1 MRFLM
6 RNRNKVF
13 TTVTWEMVSVEAS
26 YGLEVL
32 CVVHLYEPKVYI
44 NKMKELVEALFA
56 DGLL

>member
-1 MRFLM
+1 MQFVM

-13 TTVTWEMVSVEAS
+13 TTVTWEMVSMEAG

-44 NKMKELVEALFA
+44 DKMKELVEAL
-56 DGLL
+56 